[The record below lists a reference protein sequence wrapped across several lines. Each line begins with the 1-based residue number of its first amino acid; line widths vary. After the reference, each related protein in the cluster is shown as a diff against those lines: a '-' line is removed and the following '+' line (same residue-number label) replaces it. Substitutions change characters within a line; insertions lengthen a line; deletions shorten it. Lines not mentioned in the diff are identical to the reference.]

1 MTASGRR
8 ASAVF
13 IVCDRIESY
22 LGYVRTRRPDL
33 FGAEVRGASAAAL
46 SEDEVA
52 KAASVDVAGAR
63 AWIAQADPLVV
74 DLRSPFAYAA
84 LHIAG
89 SVNIVDELFEELV
102 RTAFRSAGAGRCCWP
117 VRSASGR
124 RGTRRCGPARPSG
137 RSQPRRRDRRLAGRR
152 RRTGQG
158 VRADGSV
165 PGSPAAVA
173 RGVAGPF
180 PIVTAHPALAYLD
193 SAATSQKPDA
203 VLDAVRTYL
212 IGSNANAGRGTYP
225 WANATTAMVE
235 RVRGRV
241 KAFLGD
247 PAPERS
253 RVDFTSGTS
262 EGLRAVALDWLP
274 GVLADGDEIVVPF
287 GDHQANTLPWLEARD
302 LLARRGVRV
311 AVREMPYQE
320 GSRDYDTAE
329 LARQVTPRTRFVA
342 ATHVHHVY
350 GGDMN
355 VRRVRRAVGP
365 DAVICLDAAQSV
377 GHVPVRLG
385 ELDVDFVVFSGH
397 KALALP
403 GTGAV
408 WSRGLRG
415 PALAPGGWAGTLN
428 TWAS

>member
-1 MTASGRR
+1 MAPFPDHLRPWHEALR
-8 ASAVF
+8 A
-13 IVCDRIESY
+13 
-22 LGYVRTRRPDL
+22 
-33 FGAEVRGASAAAL
+33 
-46 SEDEVA
+46 
-52 KAASVDVAGAR
+52 
-63 AWIAQADPLVV
+63 Q
-74 DLRSPFAYAA
+74 
-84 LHIAG
+84 
-89 SVNIVDELFEELV
+89 
-102 RTAFRSAGAGRCCWP
+102 
-117 VRSASGR
+117 
-124 RGTRRCGPARPSG
+124 
-137 RSQPRRRDRRLAGRR
+137 
-152 RRTGQG
+152 
-158 VRADGSV
+158 
-165 PGSPAAVA
+165 
-173 RGVAGPF
+173 F

-212 IGSNANAGRGTYP
+212 TGSNANAGRGTYP

-329 LARQVTPRTRFVA
+329 LARQVTPARGSSRRRTSTTSTA
-342 ATHVHHVY
+342 AT
-350 GGDMN
+350 
-355 VRRVRRAVGP
+355 
-365 DAVICLDAAQSV
+365 
-377 GHVPVRLG
+377 
-385 ELDVDFVVFSGH
+385 
-397 KALALP
+397 
-403 GTGAV
+403 
-408 WSRGLRG
+408 
-415 PALAPGGWAGTLN
+415 
-428 TWAS
+428 